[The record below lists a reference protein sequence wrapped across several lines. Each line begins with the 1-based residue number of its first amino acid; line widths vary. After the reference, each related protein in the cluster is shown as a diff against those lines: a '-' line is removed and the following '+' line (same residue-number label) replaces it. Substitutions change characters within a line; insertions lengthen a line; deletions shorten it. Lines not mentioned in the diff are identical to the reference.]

1 MVVTTILATLATTT
15 LVTLNPTEL
24 LAQMRDS
31 QRITTIGMLRDAVSL
46 LVADRPAT
54 SLAVTNLVHIS
65 LPSTRQNCDDIVGLP
80 ALPAGQ
86 TYRCVTA
93 ENLTRIDGGG
103 WIPLDFRGITDGSP
117 FATLPVD
124 PINTSTSFY
133 SFTTAPGGRATIAA
147 RIESMRQR
155 TIHPPGADGISIFAT
170 HFTAAV
176 DRPPLGIGQV
186 AVPLGSAGAP
196 SYSFVGD
203 LNTGIFSPLA
213 DNIGFSTAGAERMRI
228 DDIGRVGIGTSAPGE
243 RLTVAGIIHSTIGGI
258 RFPDGTL
265 QATAGGATGPGG
277 ALPTGTAG
285 QTLRHSGT
293 AWVADSNLF
302 NTGTN
307 VGIGTTS
314 PGARLSITT
323 TGTELGGNA
332 ASTALRTM
340 AGSLGT
346 TAGNELALAN
356 IGFTSHNHSSLGIRA
371 HRTVAG
377 TDWTTTAIGL
387 GMDVDHTVR
396 AGANIWL
403 HANGNVG
410 IGTTGPGHR
419 LDVVG
424 DIRAQGSLRTTGNT
438 GWINDTHGGGWFMQD
453 ATWIRTHGDRS
464 VWTGGGQ
471 LGSHAGLTVG
481 YGGHHAPAGGA
492 IIAGNVGI
500 GTSAPG
506 ARLDIAGGYTT
517 TGLGA
522 PAGLGIAAGGTSPDR
537 AQIFWGD
544 NTGWRL
550 NFGTRDHLGVFQPR
564 VTFVDTGNV
573 GIGTT
578 APASVA
584 GVHRVLEIAG
594 PNHAGILLTDLDA
607 GAGKWEIWNDGG
619 FLRFWRSGTGHA
631 IDIAP
636 TGNVGIG
643 TTAPGHRLDVVG
655 DIRAQ
660 GWLRTT
666 GNTGWINDT
675 HGGGWFMSDATWI
688 RTHGDRSVWT
698 GGGQLGSQAG
708 LTVGYGGAAAPAGGA
723 IIAGNVGIGTTGP
736 TARLHVAG
744 NIIADAPTADNHV
757 ATRGWVLANNTVVP
771 HIVTTRYRV
780 TTGCPLP
787 PDGWCPLGWTIVTSW
802 VQVCYPDFS
811 HGGALWNRSE
821 RHSLCRHGS

>member
-1 MVVTTILATLATTT
+1 
-15 LVTLNPTEL
+15 
-24 LAQMRDS
+24 
-31 QRITTIGMLRDAVSL
+31 
-46 LVADRPAT
+46 
-54 SLAVTNLVHIS
+54 
-65 LPSTRQNCDDIVGLP
+65 
-80 ALPAGQ
+80 
-86 TYRCVTA
+86 
-93 ENLTRIDGGG
+93 
-103 WIPLDFRGITDGSP
+103 
-117 FATLPVD
+117 
-124 PINTSTSFY
+124 
-133 SFTTAPGGRATIAA
+133 
-147 RIESMRQR
+147 MRQR

-500 GTSAPG
+500 GTTNPGVNLDLVRSSGDVVMRAGSGIANDSAMFG
-506 ARLDIAGGYTT
+506 WSAGGGFAY
-517 TGLGA
+517 A
-522 PAGLGIAAGGTSPDR
+522 QGGT
-537 AQIFWGD
+537 WG
-544 NTGWRL
+544 GI
-550 NFGTRDHLGVFQPR
+550 TRNLVLQGGG
-564 VTFVDTGNV
+564 GNV

-578 APASVA
+578 
-584 GVHRVLEIAG
+584 
-594 PNHAGILLTDLDA
+594 T
-607 GAGKWEIWNDGG
+607 
-619 FLRFWRSGTGHA
+619 
-631 IDIAP
+631 
-636 TGNVGIG
+636 
-643 TTAPGHRLDVVG
+643 PGHRLDVVG

-660 GWLRTT
+660 GSLRTT